1 MEKIPNQQERNSA
14 WRSSFLD
21 SNPKNPVQIP
31 TVNMRGGI
39 QFLSLFLQIWA
50 EAICS
55 WLGNRKEN
63 RFLPVSSLA
72 WKHSFEQRRP
82 WGLGA
87 LWRERHHSPG
97 PCTSQ
102 SVTGEQRQDRDTYLT
117 LERKTKRKLGGSPF
131 QKHPQFEKQKPEQ
144 NLRKF
149 EQFKSSSKVIYIL
162 YAQYIMCRY
171 MDPAVTVTD
180 LLDWIIAH
188 YRTNFWKVSS
198 HTGIF

>member
-50 EAICS
+50 EDICS

-63 RFLPVSSLA
+63 RFLPVSFLA
-72 WKHSFEQRRP
+72 WKHSLEQRRP
-82 WGLGA
+82 WGPGA
-87 LWRERHHSPG
+87 PGRERHHSPG
-97 PCTSQ
+97 PCTPQ
-102 SVTGEQRQDRDTYLT
+102 PVTGEQTQDRDTYLA

-131 QKHPQFEKQKPEQ
+131 QKHPQFEKQKPKQ
-144 NLRKF
+144 NLGKF
-149 EQFKSSSKVIYIL
+149 EQFKSSSSHL
-162 YAQYIMCRY
+162 H
-171 MDPAVTVTD
+171 
-180 LLDWIIAH
+180 IICPV
-188 YRTNFWKVSS
+188 YNV
-198 HTGIF
+198 

>member
-14 WRSSFLD
+14 RRSSFLD

-39 QFLSLFLQIWA
+39 QFLSLFLQSWA
-50 EAICS
+50 GAICS

-82 WGLGA
+82 WGPGA
-87 LWRERHHSPG
+87 LWRELRHSPG

-131 QKHPQFEKQKPEQ
+131 QKHPQFEKQKTEQ

-162 YAQYIMCRY
+162 YAQYIMCR
-171 MDPAVTVTD
+171 
-180 LLDWIIAH
+180 
-188 YRTNFWKVSS
+188 
-198 HTGIF
+198 